1 MFTLIVPYRLLFG
14 RDKPSELST
23 KHVDNVHLNLLD
35 GFPVCT
41 CVMNSKHSSIM
52 NYCYCQKS
60 TMQDIS
66 DSVNENQSNKEM
78 YSYKVVTFL
87 KC

>member
-1 MFTLIVPYRLLFG
+1 MVFL
-14 RDKPSELST
+14 
-23 KHVDNVHLNLLD
+23 
-35 GFPVCT
+35 CT
-41 CVMNSKHSSIM
+41 CVMNSKHSSVM

-60 TMQDIS
+60 TMQDITDS
-66 DSVNENQSNKEM
+66 DNENQSNKEM